1 MHDALSPFGSHDYC
15 DQCDGTDIAVRYP
28 VSVDVGNFSDLDQAA
43 YVVLYS
49 APTWDGQWVQSS
61 YPSIINAVHAE
72 NQTLDLCKVPQQESL
87 APSLKPT
94 EKPTVFVSKE
104 PTRAPHASARR
115 SLLNEDDHDE
125 EEEGRRLAT
134 GNLPPKTASGA
145 LEDDYQNDDYSA
157 AELSC
162 CFGSPGQ
169 TYIVACLTT
178 DWSFVANSGNGQ
190 ARIGQHDKGPPFDDR
205 CLAVAGVCGNSCG
218 TSLRSPHV
226 HCESGIIP
234 QRFLVSDYCGD
245 SRGGSGAAR
254 NSECS
259 KVASSDVADDDYGA
273 KMATRAEDQAKYFHM
288 PWNDGNDDAQ
298 WYMVAGIIE
307 NEPVWHWSF
316 MVMMFMAFTSTV
328 LAYTPGI
335 GRCGSSRARLPILHT
350 LNSQGAIKDGAECV
364 SFSISASEHK
374 LWVLRNMVCSQ
385 TQKILYFETL
395 CVYLALNVTY
405 SCHLERR
412 LSLSTLF
419 FKIAQP
425 SLYRACKLTSLNR
438 SCPSGGESGVLV
450 LPSPSPPRRRVHG

>member
-1 MHDALSPFGSHDYC
+1 MC

-28 VSVDVGNFSDLDQAA
+28 VSVDVGNFSNLDQAA

-61 YPSIINAVHAE
+61 YPSILNAVHAE

-94 EKPTVFVSKE
+94 DKPTIFTSDA
-104 PTRAPHASARR
+104 PTHAPHSTSRR
-115 SLLNEDDHDE
+115 SLLSE
-125 EEEGRRLAT
+125 EEEEQEARRLAT
-134 GNLPPKTASGA
+134 GHVPPKTAAGA
-145 LEDDYQNDDYSA
+145 LLDDYQNDDYSA

-169 TYIVACLTT
+169 TYLVACLTT
-178 DWSFVANSGNGQ
+178 DWTFVANSGDGE
-190 ARIGQHDKGPPFDDR
+190 ARIGQNDKGPPFDDR

-218 TSLRSPHV
+218 TSLRNPRV
-226 HCESGIIP
+226 HCEDGIIP

-259 KVASSDVADDDYGA
+259 EVRSSDAADDDYGA
-273 KMATRAEDQAKYFHM
+273 KIAARAVDQAKYFHM
-288 PWNDGNDDAQ
+288 PWDDGNDNAQ
-298 WYMVAGIIE
+298 WYMVAGIVE
-307 NEPVWHWSF
+307 NEPIWHWSF

-374 LWVLRNMVCSQ
+374 LWVLRNMVGNSN
-385 TQKILYFETL
+385 TQEINFTSLIPWILSKTALPLLSL
-395 CVYLALNVTY
+395 CVHTLHLVT
-405 SCHLERR
+405 SS
-412 LSLSTLF
+412 SLF
-419 FKIAQP
+419 YVHHI
-425 SLYRACKLTSLNR
+425 SL
-438 SCPSGGESGVLV
+438 GGESSVVL
-450 LPSPSPPRRRVHG
+450 LPPPSAASGRVHG